1 MQHDQPATTTGA
13 TATAATAATDRRSLG
28 RWLSAPASLLSS
40 AVVILCPAC
49 IPAIGA
55 VLASLGLGFA
65 ASTTFLQPALIVL
78 LVINLAALARSACLH
93 RHWWV
98 LAAGAAGGALIYG
111 GRYLWFSG
119 PLMWSGAAILIGT
132 ALVNF
137 RLKSGCSRCET
148 T

>member
-1 MQHDQPATTTGA
+1 MQDNQPTTTVTGA
-13 TATAATAATDRRSLG
+13 AATAPSGRRSLG
-28 RWLSAPASLLSS
+28 RWLGAPASLLSS
-40 AVVILCPAC
+40 AVAILCPVC

-55 VLASLGLGFA
+55 FLASLGLGFA
-65 ASTTFLQPALIVL
+65 VNTAFLQPALIVL
-78 LVINLAALARSACLH
+78 LLINLAALARSACLH

-98 LAAGAAGGALIYG
+98 LAAGLAGGASIYS

-119 PLMWSGAAILIGT
+119 PLMWNGAAILIGT